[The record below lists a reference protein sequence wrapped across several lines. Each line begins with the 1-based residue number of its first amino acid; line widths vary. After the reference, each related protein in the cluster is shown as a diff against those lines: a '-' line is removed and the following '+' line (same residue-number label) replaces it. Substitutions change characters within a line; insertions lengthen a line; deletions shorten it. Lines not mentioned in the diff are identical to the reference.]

1 MRKALTACLL
11 ALTVCFAGSCGTS
24 RAPVLVRPGIEVPER
39 PAMLPVTW
47 RHNGTRHCLEDS
59 EARALAINVERLWSH
74 IGILEG
80 CLRAG
85 NGEGAEQ

>member
-11 ALTVCFAGSCGTS
+11 ALMICFAASCAS
-24 RAPVLVRPGIEVPER
+24 APAPVLVRPGIEVPER
-39 PAMLPVTW
+39 PDTLPVNW
-47 RHNGTRHCLEDS
+47 QHNGTRHCLNDE

-80 CLRAG
+80 CIRAG
-85 NGEGAEQ
+85 NGEGAQ